1 MEACVKKLLLRLLSL
16 AVIVSLSV
24 SACIARPTTCN
35 DPLGC
40 VTVKNKKAIKIAVL
54 LTLSGPDSPYGVD
67 ALRGVEMAI
76 ADKKELT
83 GHPIELVKVDDHCSA
98 EGGEAGAQQIA
109 ADPTIV
115 GVIGATCSSAS
126 IPAAKILSAANMVMI
141 SPSSTAP
148 SLTLAG
154 QHSTGFF
161 RTIYND
167 RAQGKSVAEF
177 VFKVL
182 GLRTMSTLHDGTPYS
197 MELQSAAC
205 ENFEKLG
212 GTCLGRIQLGGG
224 ADVAHKVLWLS
235 KLHTDAVYFPVYT
248 EDGIAV
254 LNAIKKQG
262 ITSALISSE
271 SLLSTD
277 FLQQT
282 GDLSRGMYLSGPT
295 PVAESA
301 SFSEKYRAAYGEDP
315 IATYH
320 LQAYDAALM
329 LFTAIEQASTP
340 APTTDNTIFIQRQAL
355 RDSILRVRGVQG
367 LSGTLTCSELG
378 DCAEPKITIFQVR
391 DNIFAPIYP

>member
-1 MEACVKKLLLRLLSL
+1 MKKLLLRSLSL
-16 AVIVSLSV
+16 AIIVSLSI
-24 SACIARPTTCN
+24 SACIAKPATCN

-40 VTVKNKKAIKIAVL
+40 VTVNNKEPIKIAVL
-54 LTLSGPDSPYGVD
+54 LTLSGPDEPYGKD

-76 ADKKELT
+76 ADKKELA
-83 GHPIELVKVDDHCSA
+83 GHPIQLVQVDDHCSA
-98 EGGEAGAQQIA
+98 EGGEAGAQQLA

-126 IPAAKILSAANMVMI
+126 VPASKILGAAKMVMI

-148 SLTLAG
+148 SLTQAG
-154 QHSTGFF
+154 QHAQGFF

-197 MELQSAAC
+197 FELQAAAC

-212 GTCLGRIQLGGG
+212 GTCLGRIQLGDGV
-224 ADVAHKVLWLS
+224 DVNTQILWLS

-262 ITSALISSE
+262 ITSALVSSE
-271 SLLSTD
+271 SLFSSD

-282 GDLSRGMYLSGPT
+282 GDLARGMYISGPT
-295 PVAESA
+295 PVSESA
-301 SFSEKYRAAYGEDP
+301 SFSAKYRAEYGEDP
-315 IATYH
+315 IASYH

-329 LFTAIEQASTP
+329 LFTAIEQATIP
-340 APTTDNTIFIQRQAL
+340 ASSTDNTIFIQRQAI

-391 DNIFAPIYP
+391 DYIFAPIYP

>member
-16 AVIVSLSV
+16 AVVVSLTV
-24 SACIARPTTCN
+24 SACIARPTICN

-40 VTVKNKKAIKIAVL
+40 VTVNNKESIKIAVL

-76 ADKKELT
+76 ADKKELA
-83 GHPIELVKVDDHCSA
+83 GHPIELIQVDDHCTA
-98 EGGEAGAQQIA
+98 EGGEAGARQIA

-126 IPAAKILSAANMVMI
+126 VPAAKILSDANMVMI

-154 QHSTGFF
+154 QHASGFF

-177 VFKVL
+177 VFNAL

-197 MELQSAAC
+197 MQLQAAAC
-205 ENFEKLG
+205 DNFEKLG

-224 ADVAHKVLWLS
+224 VDVADKVLWLS

-262 ITSALISSE
+262 ITSALISSD
-271 SLLSTD
+271 SLLSTN

-282 GDLSRGMYLSGPT
+282 GDLSRGMYLSGPA
-295 PVAESA
+295 PVNEST
-301 SFSEKYRAAYGEDP
+301 SFAEKYRTTYGEDP
-315 IATYH
+315 VASYH

-329 LFTAIEQASTP
+329 LFTAIEQAATP
-340 APTTDNTIFIQRQAL
+340 VSTTDNTSFIQRQAL
-355 RDSILRVRGVQG
+355 RDSILRVQGVQG

-378 DCAEPKITIFQVR
+378 DCAEPRIVIFQVQ
-391 DNIFAPIYP
+391 DNLFTPIYP

>member
-1 MEACVKKLLLRLLSL
+1 MKKLLLRLLSL
-16 AVIVSLSV
+16 AVVVSLTV
-24 SACIARPTTCN
+24 SACIARPTICN

-40 VTVKNKKAIKIAVL
+40 VTVNNKESIKIAVL

-76 ADKKELT
+76 ADKKELA
-83 GHPIELVKVDDHCSA
+83 GHPIELIQVDDHCTA
-98 EGGEAGAQQIA
+98 EGGEAGARQIA

-126 IPAAKILSAANMVMI
+126 VPAAKILSDANMVMI

-148 SLTLAG
+148 SLTLAS
-154 QHSTGFF
+154 QHASGFF

-177 VFKVL
+177 VFNAL

-197 MELQSAAC
+197 MQLQAAAC
-205 ENFEKLG
+205 DNFEKLG

-224 ADVAHKVLWLS
+224 VDVADKVLWLS

-254 LNAIKKQG
+254 LNAIKKQD

-271 SLLSTD
+271 SLLSTN

-282 GDLSRGMYLSGPT
+282 GDLSRGMYLSGPA
-295 PVAESA
+295 PVTESA
-301 SFSEKYRAAYGEDP
+301 SFSEKYRTTYGEDP
-315 IATYH
+315 VASYH

-329 LFTAIEQASTP
+329 LFTAIEQAATP
-340 APTTDNTIFIQRQAL
+340 VSTTDNTSFIQRQAL
-355 RDSILRVRGVQG
+355 RDSILRVQGVQG

-378 DCAEPKITIFQVR
+378 DCAEPRIVIFQVR
-391 DNIFAPIYP
+391 DNLFTPIYP